1 MNNSEEWHLL
11 AGYWETRV
19 EDDEGWAKEVAVQN
33 RNHFL
38 RLLGLISIKGGQ
50 DERAEDIRS

>member
-50 DERAEDIRS
+50 DGSEDTSL